1 MSPGHFFVCH
11 LGANFGGPIMAISK
25 YVPSVN
31 QAIKIAVAMVIIFL
45 ALKWLPIPTQ
55 IRDLFRV

>member
-1 MSPGHFFVCH
+1 
-11 LGANFGGPIMAISK
+11 MAISK